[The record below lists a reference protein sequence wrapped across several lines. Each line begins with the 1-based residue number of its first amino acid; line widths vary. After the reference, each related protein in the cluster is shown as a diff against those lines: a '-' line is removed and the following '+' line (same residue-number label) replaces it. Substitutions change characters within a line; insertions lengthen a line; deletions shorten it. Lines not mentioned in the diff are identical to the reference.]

1 MNKPANKGTWLPW
14 HQDRWNYLNKNLLI
28 PVWMPLDTSF
38 KENRCVQ
45 IIRGSHHY
53 GLINPELESGFLTE
67 EQSKNY
73 TIGKEIIYLLF

>member
-1 MNKPANKGTWLPW
+1 
-14 HQDRWNYLNKNLLI
+14 
-28 PVWMPLDTSF
+28 MPLDTSF

-45 IIRGSHHY
+45 IIRGSPHY

-73 TIGKEIIYLLF
+73 TIGKEISYLLF